1 MDGFLFAI
9 LVVAVATGFLLG
21 RRSIRS
27 PQPFVLASAHQ
38 RYLEGLTHLLNEQPD
53 AAIDTLVSDLEV
65 SQETAEVYFAL
76 GALWRRKGE
85 MDRAIRVHQSLLSNI
100 NLTSEQ
106 MQQAQLELALD
117 YTHSGLL
124 DRGEVL
130 LKELAESAL
139 PAIGQ
144 MAGRELVLLYQ
155 EEQEWE
161 KAIAAADELCGKPS
175 GQDMPFWR
183 NLQAHYYCELAER
196 ALGAP
201 DWSQPSLFSA
211 GIAATSE
218 ASQTARRWLK
228 QAETRAPAH
237 PRILLLRSLMDLA
250 EKDIDAARVATM
262 SMRLEPGF
270 AMVAVPLLMSIHKF
284 DRTEICSS
292 LSALYQSS
300 DDTGLI
306 PYIAECLY
314 QEEGANS
321 AMAFLVKE
329 LRRHDGLGS
338 LALLLQASVNALRYE
353 SLRPVLHQALPL
365 RFTCHQ
371 CGFYGRQFHWSC
383 PSCKTWL

>member
-9 LVVAVATGFLLG
+9 LVIAVATGFLLG
-21 RRSIRS
+21 RRSVHFR
-27 PQPFVLASAHQ
+27 QPFVRASAHQ
-38 RYLEGLTHLLNEQPD
+38 RYLEGLKYLLNEQPD
-53 AAIDTLVSDLEV
+53 AAIDTLVSDLDV

-85 MDRAIRVHQSLLSNI
+85 MDRAIRVHQSLLDNA

-130 LKELAESAL
+130 LKELAESAR
-139 PAIGQ
+139 PAIQ
-144 MAGRELVLLYQ
+144 QAAGRDLVLLYQ

-161 KAIAAADELCGKPS
+161 KAIAAADELCDKP
-175 GQDMPFWR
+175 GEQDKLFWR

-196 ALGAP
+196 ALAAP

-211 GIAATSE
+211 GIAATPE
-218 ASQTARRWLK
+218 AAQTARRWLK

-237 PRILLLRSLMDLA
+237 PRVLLLRSLMDLA
-250 EKDIDAARVATM
+250 DKDMDAARAATM

-270 AMVAVPLLMSIHKF
+270 AMVAVPLLMSIHER
-284 DRTEICSS
+284 DRAEICSS
-292 LSALYQSS
+292 LSALYQGS

-306 PYIAECLY
+306 PYIAECRY
-314 QEEGANS
+314 REEGANP

-329 LRRHDGLGS
+329 LRQHDGLES
-338 LALLLQASVNALRYE
+338 LALLLQASADALQYE
-353 SLRPVLHQALPL
+353 SLRPVLHEALPF

>member
-1 MDGFLFAI
+1 MDVFLFA
-9 LVVAVATGFLLG
+9 LVVTAVAAGFLAG
-21 RRSIRS
+21 RRSIISR
-27 PQPFVLASAHQ
+27 QPFFRASVHQ
-38 RYLEGLTHLLNEQPD
+38 RYLEGLKHLLNEQPD

-85 MDRAIRVHQSLLSNI
+85 MDRAIRVHQSLLSNTS
-100 NLTSEQ
+100 LTLEQ

-130 LKELAESAL
+130 LKELAESVL
-139 PAIGQ
+139 PAIQ
-144 MAGRELVLLYQ
+144 QAAGRELVLLYQ

-161 KAIAAADELCGKPS
+161 KAIAAADELCGKPN

-201 DWSQPSLFSA
+201 EWSQPNWFSA
-211 GIAATSE
+211 GIAATPE
-218 ASQTARRWLK
+218 AVQAARRWLK
-228 QAETRAPAH
+228 QAEIRVPAH

-250 EKDIDAARVATM
+250 EKDTGAARAAIKA
-262 SMRLEPGF
+262 MRLEPGF
-270 AMVAVPLLMSIHKF
+270 AMVAVPLLMSIHEC
-284 DRTEICSS
+284 DRNEICIR
-292 LSALYQSS
+292 LLALYQSS

-306 PYIAECLY
+306 PYIAECLCR
-314 QEEGANS
+314 EEGANP
-321 AMAFLVKE
+321 AMGFLVNE
-329 LRRHDGLGS
+329 LRRHEGLGS
-338 LALLLQASVNALRYE
+338 LALLLQASADNLQYE
-353 SLRPVLHQALPL
+353 SLRPVLHQALPF

-371 CGFYGRQFHWSC
+371 CGFHGRQFHWSC